1 MSRPS
6 RVSRRPASPD
16 CGNSTM
22 QVKAVFGVNGC
33 GGSSLERIVG
43 GGPSQESLRCGRY
56 AIFLS
61 IVTGQKWSGS
71 RHASGER
78 GQSGGRWIINSA
90 KRYSSYP
97 GGTVIGLSL
106 IPAVKSVVHGLSAVG
121 GMTWTRIE
129 GSPGT

>member
-16 CGNSTM
+16 SGNSTM
-22 QVKAVFGVNGC
+22 HVKGIFGAHGR

-43 GGPSQESLRCGRY
+43 GGPSQVSLRCGRY

-61 IVTGQKWSGS
+61 IVTGQEWSGS

-78 GQSGGRWIINSA
+78 GQSGGRWIISSA
-90 KRYSSYP
+90 KRYSSYLS
-97 GGTVIGLSL
+97 GTVIGLSL
-106 IPAVKSVVHGLSAVG
+106 IPAV
-121 GMTWTRIE
+121 
-129 GSPGT
+129 